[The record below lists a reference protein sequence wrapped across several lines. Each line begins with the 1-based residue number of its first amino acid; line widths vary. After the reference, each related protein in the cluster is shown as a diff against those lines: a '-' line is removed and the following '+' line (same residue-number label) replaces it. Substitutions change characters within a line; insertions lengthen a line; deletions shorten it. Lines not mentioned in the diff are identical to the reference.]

1 MQVYALMNAI
11 HNFVSG
17 ENFFRS
23 MLKITREE
31 YIALAKETIKFVL
44 MPSFAGTKP
53 QRIRQEE
60 PDPSKKAQKKT
71 KS

>member
-1 MQVYALMNAI
+1 LMNAI

-31 YIALAKETIKFVL
+31 YMALAKETIKFIL

-53 QRIRQEE
+53 VRKQEAR
-60 PDPSKKAQKKT
+60 PSSKKNEKKT